1 MEEQVTQHERA
12 LICELLREG
21 RMKAA
26 HCGAVRDLASR
37 HTIDG
42 VRMPDNDLDL
52 LHTIAAL
59 SRRCEAYIL
68 DVARSA

>member
-1 MEEQVTQHERA
+1 MTQHERA

-26 HCGAVRDLASR
+26 HCGAVRDVLSR
-37 HTIDG
+37 HAIDG
-42 VRMPDNDLDL
+42 VRMPEDDLDL

-59 SRRCEAYIL
+59 SRRYEAYIL